1 MGDGRARMTVVVCE
15 GTMSERLGRH
25 RRPGR
30 ESNGGPRW
38 NRTSDPLVK
47 SQVLY
52 P

>member
-1 MGDGRARMTVVVCE
+1 MWEIWYMKMKT
-15 GTMSERLGRH
+15 
-25 RRPGR
+25 
-30 ESNGGPRW
+30 GPRW